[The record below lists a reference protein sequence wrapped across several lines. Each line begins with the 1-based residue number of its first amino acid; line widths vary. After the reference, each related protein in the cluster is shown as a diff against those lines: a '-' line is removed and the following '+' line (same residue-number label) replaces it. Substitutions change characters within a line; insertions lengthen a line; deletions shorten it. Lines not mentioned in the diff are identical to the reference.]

1 MSFLELFKSPSLIA
15 AHRGFSHFNPENTL
29 RALQFSLG
37 RCDFVEIDVQLSSDK
52 KAVIFHDE
60 TLQRTTNMDKP
71 LKVYELSYKELS
83 RLDYGSW
90 FDGIYEPMLDLGT
103 ALEFA
108 KKHKMPLNIE
118 LKDIS
123 EFCPDAEFVSIVL
136 DLVKSYELQEEVL
149 LSSFRH
155 EYLALIKDMQTN
167 ISTAIL
173 VEDSLP
179 KNHIE
184 YLASLNAKAY
194 NISDELA
201 DAKVI
206 KSLRES
212 AIFVNVYTIND
223 EKRAK
228 ELFSMGVN
236 AIFSDKL
243 MKF

>member
-1 MSFLELFKSPSLIA
+1 MSFLELFNSPSLIA

-29 RALQFSLG
+29 KALKFSLG
-37 RCDFVEIDVQLSSDK
+37 RCDFIEIDVQLSRDK

-60 TLQRTTNMDKP
+60 TLQRTTNIDKP
-71 LKVYELSYKELS
+71 LKVYELSYEELS
-83 RLDYGSW
+83 SLDYGSW
-90 FDGIYEPMLDLGT
+90 FDGIYEPLLDLKT

-123 EFCPDAEFVSIVL
+123 EFCTDMEFVSIVL
-136 DLVKSYELQEEVL
+136 DLVKSYELQDEVL

-155 EYLALIKDMQTN
+155 EYLAIIKEVQAN

-179 KNHIE
+179 KNPIE

-201 DAKVI
+201 DAKTV
-206 KSLRES
+206 KSLREG

-228 ELFSMGVN
+228 ELFNMGVN

-243 MKF
+243 IK